1 MSLARSPVAKGVEL
15 TPAEKK
21 KAETLKKVCFITNEI
36 LARIFKAHKI
46 SPKVLAYSNFAD
58 ADIIGAMMAEMKG
71 FSFPYSSSIVSIT
84 DIVRSN
90 KIRLTTSQEEEFD
103 VSKLTAEE
111 RSLHDQMYGTD
122 YSLYEEFFGSSDD
135 NLP

>member
-1 MSLARSPVAKGVEL
+1 
-15 TPAEKK
+15 
-21 KAETLKKVCFITNEI
+21 
-36 LARIFKAHKI
+36 
-46 SPKVLAYSNFAD
+46 
-58 ADIIGAMMAEMKG
+58 MAEMKG
-71 FSFPYSSSIVSIT
+71 FSFPYSSSTVSIT